1 VLTMEE
7 ILTQLRKKAK
17 IDCEDELRQVVA
29 EPSSEKNCIGHH
41 GHDFPVTG
49 KITDRKNYFP
59 VTGSNFLF
67 SDVIWY
73 FSL

>member
-1 VLTMEE
+1 VELD
-7 ILTQLRKKAK
+7 KAR
-17 IDCEDELRQVVA
+17 DA
-29 EPSSEKNCIGHH
+29 SEKNCIGHH

-49 KITDRKNYFP
+49 KITYRKNYFP